1 MNYPNMATEVIEA
14 IHLMYEDYPDV
25 EADCY
30 LYLKSLYLSENTL
43 SLATKAVNALTDMN
57 RCPTCGTLLM
67 TDTVKERHP
76 EVEGISTE
84 LVFFT
89 YCPNCNKVERT
100 E

>member
-30 LYLKSLYLSENTL
+30 LYLKSLYLSEKML
-43 SLATKAVNALTDMN
+43 PLATKAVHALMDMN

-84 LVFFT
+84 VVSIT
-89 YCPNCNKVERT
+89 YCPNCDKVEGT